1 MYDFLLDIADQA
13 TIQPTPVAAS
23 VGDRSHLDVYMTRYQ
38 KQRQRVYDRAR
49 HLVDGRNHSRVE
61 VRDAK
66 AEAGLVGSEARIS
79 RERGTQLMW
88 IRSLIQNHGAARY
101 GYSSPLDLV
110 VSRADMHRST
120 ARDLVYLA
128 RRLSDGEIER
138 IRAGEIS
145 YTRVLEETRLRE
157 AGASGKEIARTRD
170 MDLDSVRRV
179 TQKRRKVTRA
189 DERKVFDSQYVA
201 FQPSL
206 DGTHTQVMG
215 RLGAYEGEICRKAL
229 NQLGDE
235 LALAG
240 ETRPEAGTRRALALT
255 TLCLDE
261 LDRDAT
267 SASAAKRELPPPSSR
282 REPLLMVVADGS
294 LTQTSGFEQGAAILA
309 GPRVGP
315 DTIDLILCTGRTAN
329 ITTTGQHITNHT
341 SSHFHT
347 PRVAES
353 RPRPRRR
360 MHHRRLQFH
369 LPSRSPP
376 HPRTLMV
383 AERLGYRIVVSVASK
398 GGDNSAEKLTTLCWW
413 HHHVAVHRQGM
424 RIDPQSPPR
433 RRRLLHPRA
442 NCGYQPPAPDPH
454 TLAIRKALNTPTNR
468 APRRPG

>member
-1 MYDFLLDIADQA
+1 MYDFLLDIADQD
-13 TIQPTPVAAS
+13 TIQPAPVIAP

-79 RERGTQLMW
+79 RERGAQLMW
-88 IRSLIQNHGAARY
+88 VRSLVQNHGAVRY
-101 GYSSPLDLV
+101 GYRSTVDLV

-128 RRLSDGEIER
+128 QRLREGEIER
-138 IRAGEIS
+138 IRAGEVS
-145 YTRVLEETRLRE
+145 YTRVLEETRLGE
-157 AGASGKEIARTRD
+157 AGAPAEEIARTRD

-179 TQKRRKVTRA
+179 AQKRRKVTRS
-189 DERKVFDSQYVA
+189 DERKAFESQYVA

-206 DGTHTQVMG
+206 DGTHMRVMG

-229 NQLGDE
+229 DRLGDE
-235 LALAG
+235 MVPAG

-255 TLCLDE
+255 TLCMDE
-261 LDRDAT
+261 LDRSPT
-267 SASAAKRELPPPSSR
+267 STRTGEGTVPSGSR
-282 REPLLMVVADGS
+282 REPLLMVVADGP
-294 LTQTSGFEQGAAILA
+294 LTQASDFEQGAAILA

-341 SSHFHT
+341 STTSI
-347 PRVAES
+347 
-353 RPRPRRR
+353 RPGLRRAVLAR
-360 MHHRRLQFH
+360 DDGCTIDGCSSTYRLEVHHILE
-369 LPSRSPP
+369 L
-376 HPRTLMV
+376 
-383 AERLGYRIVVSVASK
+383 SK
-398 GGDNSAEKLTTLCWW
+398 GGDNSAENLTTLCWW

-433 RRRLLHPRA
+433 RRRLLHPLA
-442 NCGYQPPAPDPH
+442 NCGYQPPPPDPH
-454 TLAIRKALNTPTNR
+454 TLAILRALNTPTNR
-468 APRRPG
+468 APPRPG